1 MTNVIF
7 LCTGNAARSVMA
19 TVMARDRAPSLSI
32 RGAGTLSIPDLP
44 MSQRTRIALQ
54 AMGLEDREHRSHQ
67 LDTGD
72 TQWADV
78 IVAFEPDHIR
88 YLRRHHPEASG
99 IAATLPRLIRDL
111 DDTASPLRCRLHAL
125 GLGQVAVDAWEE
137 VIDPAGGDQD
147 VFHACAAE
155 ISALVDAL
163 LPRLAEST
171 L

>member
-19 TVMARDRAPSLSI
+19 TVMARDRAPSLSV

-54 AMGLEDREHRSHQ
+54 ALGLEDRDHRSHQ
-67 LDTGD
+67 LDSGD

-88 YLRRHHPEASG
+88 YLRRHHPEAAG

-111 DDTASPLRCRLHAL
+111 SDARSPLSDRLDAL
-125 GLGQVAVDAWEE
+125 GLGQVVVDDWEE
-137 VIDPAGGDQD
+137 VIDPAGGDQE

-155 ISALVDAL
+155 ISALVGAL
-163 LPRLAEST
+163 LPRLAVS